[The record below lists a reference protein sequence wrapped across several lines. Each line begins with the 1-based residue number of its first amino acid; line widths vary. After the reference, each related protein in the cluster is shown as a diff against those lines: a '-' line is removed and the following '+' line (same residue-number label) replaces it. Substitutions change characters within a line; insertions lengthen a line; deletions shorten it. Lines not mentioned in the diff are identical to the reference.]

1 MIRIYS
7 LKGLLLAHNLAFLLL
22 IVVTGVMG
30 WVGVGLRQ
38 QAAEEA
44 IRLNTLMTQVQE
56 ARGDVYRQMTEVFN
70 HHFLAAPHAVTE
82 YLGIGQRL
90 ARTFLRMDDTAR
102 SADERAA
109 IDELKASYQQVRSRT
124 DEIMANP
131 SLAFRQNDQL
141 AVFFTA
147 DLQMTWVSDYERVF
161 NAADG
166 LLEIAQTAEQMR
178 VATLNRNTGI
188 VLAIPILLAAVLLL
202 VSSLFLQR
210 TFVRP
215 IGQVLRGLAAFA
227 RGNLDHKVPELGSA
241 ELVTL
246 ERAVNQMASDLAASR
261 AALIAAE
268 RQAAHG
274 ALVPVVA
281 HNIRNPL
288 ASIRA
293 AAQVL
298 EGSDVP
304 KDAVQGLRD
313 IRATVDRLERWLTA
327 LLSYLNPLRL
337 ARTEARLSNVAD
349 QAIALLQPRLEAKGI
364 RVRRVGWDLNATCF
378 IDVHLMEQAVYGLLA
393 NAAEASPQD
402 GPLLLALRQAES
414 AVQLVIADRGT
425 GMAFRP
431 MPGDINPGPTTKS
444 YGSGLGIPFAFKI
457 CGLHEGML
465 EFAARDGGGTEVTIT
480 LPAHEPARSAA

>member
-22 IVVTGVMG
+22 IVVTGAMG
-30 WVGVGLRQ
+30 WLGVVLRQ
-38 QAAEEA
+38 EAGEEA

-56 ARGDVYRQMTEVFN
+56 ARGDVYRQMTEAFN

-90 ARTFLRMDDTAR
+90 QRTFLRMDETAR
-102 SADERAA
+102 SGDERAA
-109 IDELKASYQQVRSRT
+109 IEELKNSYLQVRSRT
-124 DEIMANP
+124 DEIMATP
-131 SLAFRQNDQL
+131 SLAFRQNEQL

-147 DLQMTWVSDYERVF
+147 DLQMSWVSDYERVF

-166 LLEIAQTAEQMR
+166 LLEIAQTSEQMR

-188 VLAIPILLAAVLLL
+188 VLAIPIVLAAALLL
-202 VSSLFLQR
+202 VSRVFLQR
-210 TFVRP
+210 AFVHP
-215 IGQVLRGLAAFA
+215 IGQVLRGLTAFA
-227 RGNLDHKVPELGSA
+227 RGNLDHKVPEVGSA

-246 ERAVNQMASDLAASR
+246 ERAVNQMAADLAASR
-261 AALIAAE
+261 AAQMSAE

-298 EGSDVP
+298 EGAGVNNE
-304 KDAVQGLRD
+304 AIQGLRD

-327 LLSYLNPLRL
+327 LLSYLNPLKL
-337 ARTEARLSNVAD
+337 ARTEARLTAVAD
-349 QAIALLQPRLEAKGI
+349 HAIALLQPRLEAKGL
-364 RVRRVGWDLNATCF
+364 RVRRKGWEFDANCLV
-378 IDVHLMEQAVYGLLA
+378 DVHLMEQAIYGLLA
-393 NAAEASPQD
+393 NAVEASPD
-402 GPLLLALRQAES
+402 GEWLQLTLRS
-414 AVQLVIADRGT
+414 SDTSLQLVIADRGA
-425 GMAFRP
+425 GMPFRP
-431 MPGDINPGPTTKS
+431 MPDDLNPGPTTKS

-457 CGLHEGML
+457 CELHEGVL
-465 EFAARDGGGTEVTIT
+465 EFGARDGGGTEVIIT
-480 LPAHEPARSAA
+480 LPTNATARTAA